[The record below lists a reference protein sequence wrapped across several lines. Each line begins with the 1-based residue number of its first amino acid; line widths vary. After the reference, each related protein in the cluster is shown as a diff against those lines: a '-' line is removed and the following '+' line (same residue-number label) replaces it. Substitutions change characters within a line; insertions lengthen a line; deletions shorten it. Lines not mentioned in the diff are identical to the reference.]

1 MSEEKRYCKTIQL
14 IHGVDLLGSRMSLS
28 AKRGHELEV
37 TPFGVQAQST
47 NSKRTVLI
55 PWNNIRGVEMFA
67 VASKEFIK
75 HAPLNANPPPHEIT
89 EVVAKPRGR
98 PKAQV

>member
-28 AKRGHELEV
+28 SKRGHELEV
-37 TPFGVQAQST
+37 TPFGVQAQSI

-67 VASKEFIK
+67 TPQNVYVETGKPVLGALEMQ
-75 HAPLNANPPPHEIT
+75 
-89 EVVAKPRGR
+89 AKPRGR